1 MNRRIVL
8 LTAMGAA
15 LTGCSATAAPP
26 SASPRAVRA
35 ASMPQVPPLAIGVF
49 RLAPGL
55 PPGSDRAVGLR
66 AFRLLP
72 PNKTSFAAYLGETL
86 AEQLRLAGKL
96 DSSARFTVSAD
107 LIENSANPKIGQAT
121 GALAA
126 IFRVT
131 ENGVVRM
138 EKTLRVEASWNSSF
152 IGAVAIDAAEREY
165 IALYSRLVETLLE
178 DPDFRRTVAGKS

>member
-1 MNRRIVL
+1 MNRRGLL
-8 LTAMGAA
+8 LTGLAVA
-15 LTGCSATAAPP
+15 LAGCSATAAPP

-35 ASMPQVPPLAIGVF
+35 ASAPQIPPLAIGAF
-49 RLAPGL
+49 RLGPGL

-96 DSSARFTVSAD
+96 DSSARFTISAD
-107 LIENSANPKIGQAT
+107 LIENSANPKVGQAK

-126 IFRVT
+126 TFRVT
-131 ENGVVRM
+131 ENGAVRM
-138 EKTLRVEASWNSSF
+138 EKTLRVEANWNSSF

-165 IALYSRLVETLLE
+165 VALYSQLVETLLE
-178 DPDFRRTVAGKS
+178 DPDFRQAVAR

>member
-1 MNRRIVL
+1 MKRRSLL
-8 LTAMGAA
+8 LTALCVTLAGC
-15 LTGCSATAAPP
+15 TGTAAPP
-26 SASPRAVRA
+26 TASPRAVRA
-35 ASMPQVPPLAIGVF
+35 ASMPQVPPLAIGAF
-49 RLAPGL
+49 RLGPGL
-55 PPGSDRAVGLR
+55 PPASDRAVGLR

-86 AEQLRLAGKL
+86 GEQLRLAGKL
-96 DSSARFTVSAD
+96 DPDARFTISAD

-131 ENGVVRM
+131 ENGAVKL
-138 EKTLRVEASWNSSF
+138 EKTLRVDESWNSSF

-165 IALYSRLVETLLE
+165 IALYSRLIETLLE
-178 DPDFRRTVAGKS
+178 DPDFRRAVAG